1 MGQWLSERLGQSFI
15 IENRPGASSN
25 IATEAVVRALPDGYT
40 LLLVTAANAINT
52 SLYEKLSFNLSRD
65 IAPVAGITP
74 MRIIRSASRPLDSL
88 DKQTSCLRR
97 CDMRVAVMAAG
108 AVGGYFGG
116 RMAADG
122 HDVVFIARGA
132 HGDAVRRDGL
142 KIESALGDL
151 HLKNVNVTDDPKQ
164 VGPVDVVLFAV
175 KLWDTETA
183 GEQTRALVGPNTRV
197 ITLQNGVDSVER
209 LAPILGDEATI
220 AGTTY
225 VVTNI
230 ARPGVIRHTG
240 TVAKIHCGRLDG
252 RPDAVLEGYVEQMK
266 AAGIDITATG
276 DMLLEIWKKFVLL
289 SGTSG
294 ITASTRQPLG
304 VIRDDADMRTFFF
317 RLMHET
323 MAVGRAAG
331 VEFPPDFPAE
341 LERSVAGFPP
351 MMKASMANDLHAGN
365 RLELDWLAG
374 KVVALGRKYGI
385 PTPTQEAVYAILKP
399 YRMGR

>member
-1 MGQWLSERLGQSFI
+1 
-15 IENRPGASSN
+15 
-25 IATEAVVRALPDGYT
+25 
-40 LLLVTAANAINT
+40 
-52 SLYEKLSFNLSRD
+52 
-65 IAPVAGITP
+65 
-74 MRIIRSASRPLDSL
+74 
-88 DKQTSCLRR
+88 
-97 CDMRVAVMAAG
+97 MRVAVMAAG
-108 AVGGYFGG
+108 AVGGYFGA
-116 RMAADG
+116 RMAAAG
-122 HDVVFIARGA
+122 HDVAFIARGA
-132 HGDAVRRDGL
+132 HRDAVRRDGL

-151 HLKNVNVTDDPKQ
+151 LLKNINVTDDPQQ

-183 GEQTRALVGPNTRV
+183 GEPTRALVGPNTRV

-209 LAPILGDEATI
+209 LAPILGDKATI

-266 AAGIDITATG
+266 AAGIDITATR

-331 VEFPPDFPAE
+331 VVFPADFPTE
-341 LERSVAGFPP
+341 LERSVARFSP
-351 MMKASMANDLHAGN
+351 MMKASMANDLHADK

-385 PTPTQEAVYAILKP
+385 PTPGQEAVYAILKP

>member
-1 MGQWLSERLGQSFI
+1 
-15 IENRPGASSN
+15 
-25 IATEAVVRALPDGYT
+25 
-40 LLLVTAANAINT
+40 
-52 SLYEKLSFNLSRD
+52 
-65 IAPVAGITP
+65 
-74 MRIIRSASRPLDSL
+74 
-88 DKQTSCLRR
+88 
-97 CDMRVAVMAAG
+97 MRVAVMTAG

-116 RMAADG
+116 RMAAAG
-122 HDVVFIARGA
+122 NDVAFIARGA
-132 HGDAVRRDGL
+132 HGDAIRRDGL

-151 HLKNVNVTDDPKQ
+151 HLRNVNVTDDPKQ
-164 VGPVDVVLFAV
+164 VGAVDVVLFAV

-276 DMLLEIWKKFVLL
+276 DMLLEIRKKFVVL

-304 VIRDDADMRTFFF
+304 VIRDDADMRAFFF

-331 VEFPPDFPAE
+331 VEFPPGFAVE
-341 LERSVAGFPP
+341 LDRLVAAFPP
-351 MMKASMANDLHAGN
+351 MMRASMANDLEAGN

-374 KVVALGRKYGI
+374 KVAALGREYGI
-385 PTPTQEAVYAILKP
+385 PTPAQEAVYVLSNGTGSVAHASP
-399 YRMGR
+399 HVSGRNLTNQLALARWRTSAPLPKRRHSYHRVSTEWVD

>member
-1 MGQWLSERLGQSFI
+1 
-15 IENRPGASSN
+15 
-25 IATEAVVRALPDGYT
+25 
-40 LLLVTAANAINT
+40 
-52 SLYEKLSFNLSRD
+52 
-65 IAPVAGITP
+65 
-74 MRIIRSASRPLDSL
+74 
-88 DKQTSCLRR
+88 
-97 CDMRVAVMAAG
+97 MRVAVMAAG
-108 AVGGYFGG
+108 AVGSYFGG
-116 RMAADG
+116 RMAAAG

-151 HLKNVNVTDDPKQ
+151 HLKNVSVTDDPKQ

-240 TVAKIHCGRLDG
+240 TVARIQCGRLDG
-252 RPDAVLEGYVEQMK
+252 RPDAVLDSYVEQIK
-266 AAGIDITATG
+266 AAAIDITLTG
-276 DMLLEIWKKFVLL
+276 DMLLELWKKFVVL

-304 VIRDDADMRTFFF
+304 VIRDDADMRAFFF

-331 VEFPPDFPAE
+331 VEFPPDFPTE
-341 LERSVAGFPP
+341 LEHSVAGFPP

-374 KVVALGRKYGI
+374 KVVALGRNTASQ
-385 PTPTQEAVYAILKP
+385 PPPRRRST
-399 YRMGR
+399 RS